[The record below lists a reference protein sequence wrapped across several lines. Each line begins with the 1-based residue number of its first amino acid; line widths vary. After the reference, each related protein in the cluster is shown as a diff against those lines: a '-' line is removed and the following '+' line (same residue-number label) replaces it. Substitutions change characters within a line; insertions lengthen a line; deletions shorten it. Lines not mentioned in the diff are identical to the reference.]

1 MFIFLSC
8 HPTLFCPCVRWIWR
22 PPSRSLET
30 RSWVLQCFIHQISCS
45 PRFPWYDYD
54 YLSIMFSRVPS
65 KKCGIL
71 LWFAPSQSW
80 QCGLCQN
87 HTNEREIKSFTYIH
101 IYIYYHYSYYY
112 YYYLLLFITIITI
125 YYYYLLLLLFL
136 LLLYIYTCT
145 YTWCFYTHQIQPNC
159 SVALAWHA
167 EEATP
172 SPRCI
177 GCSTRPLPL
186 KVLKAPPLKSSDL
199 GEREWVIWFDL
210 YLYYILYILWTK
222 IGKIIMW

>member
-1 MFIFLSC
+1 MTGPC
-8 HPTLFCPCVRWIWR
+8 HIIPCNRMCIPVT
-22 PPSRSLET
+22 S
-30 RSWVLQCFIHQISCS
+30 
-45 PRFPWYDYD
+45 
-54 YLSIMFSRVPS
+54 
-65 KKCGIL
+65 G
-71 LWFAPSQSW
+71 
-80 QCGLCQN
+80 
-87 HTNEREIKSFTYIH
+87 EIKYHYSRKTKKLTDKVINRYMYAYIYMCISILKYTYIHTYIH
-101 IYIYYHYSYYY
+101 IYIYIIII
-112 YYYLLLFITIITI
+112 LITIITI
-125 YYYYLLLLLFL
+125 YYYLLLLLLFITTIYYYYYYSYYY
-136 LLLYIYTCT
+136 YIYTCT